1 MLSDNKTIK
10 TKEVKKE
17 EPAGLGHQVLDDTKV
32 MGGKKPAILL
42 TGATHARELISTT
55 LTLYQM
61 LNLIQKAVI
70 YKEPKY

>member
-1 MLSDNKTIK
+1 MLSDNKTTK
-10 TKEVKKE
+10 AKEVKKE
-17 EPAGLGHQVLDDTKV
+17 DVKKEEIPGLGHQVLDDTKV

-61 LNLIQKAVI
+61 LNLI
-70 YKEPKY
+70 

>member
-1 MLSDNKTIK
+1 MLSDNKTTK

>member
-1 MLSDNKTIK
+1 MLSDNKTTK

-17 EPAGLGHQVLDDTKV
+17 EPPSLGHQVLDDTKV

-61 LNLIQKAVI
+61 LNLI
-70 YKEPKY
+70 